1 MGRKPSR
8 NKNLPHGMRARH
20 RKSGT
25 YYYLDT
31 CGTPRREIAL
41 GSDYAL
47 AVKKWAEL
55 TIHAQPR
62 QTEFMTFRYAA
73 ERYQRE
79 ILPQKAPQTQ
89 RANLRELTKLYE
101 FFDAPPAP
109 LAKIEPIHIRQYL
122 DWRKSAPVGANREK
136 ALFSHIWNKA
146 REWGFTDRPNPCIGV
161 RGYSETGRKDVYVED
176 IIFRAVWDKADL
188 PTRDAMD
195 LAYLTGQRPADTLKF
210 DERDIRE
217 GALWLAQNKTGK
229 KLRITVQGDLAV
241 VIDRIRARKRRYKV
255 ISTTLIVNEKGERLT
270 AEALRFRFDAARK
283 AAGIPRENFQFR
295 DLRAKAGTDK
305 EEREGMAAARDQLGH
320 TDEKMTQ
327 RYVRHRKG
335 KLVTP
340 TR

>member
-1 MGRKPSR
+1 M
-8 NKNLPHGMRARH
+8 N
-20 RKSGT
+20 
-25 YYYLDT
+25 
-31 CGTPRREIAL
+31 
-41 GSDYAL
+41 
-47 AVKKWAEL
+47 
-55 TIHAQPR
+55 
-62 QTEFMTFRYAA
+62 EFVLSLF
-73 ERYQRE
+73 
-79 ILPQKAPQTQ
+79 
-89 RANLRELTKLYE
+89 
-101 FFDAPPAP
+101 
-109 LAKIEPIHIRQYL
+109 
-122 DWRKSAPVGANREK
+122 WRKSASVGANREK

-146 REWGFTDRPNPCIGV
+146 REWGLTDRPNPCIGV
-161 RGYSETGRKDVYVED
+161 RGYGETGRKNIYVED
-176 IIFRAVWDKADL
+176 ALFRIVWDKADL

-217 GALWLAQNKTGK
+217 GALWTTQNKTGK
-229 KLRITVQGDLAV
+229 KLRIAIQGDLAV
-241 VIDRIRARKRRYKV
+241 VIDRIRARKRRYKI

-283 AAGIPRENFQFR
+283 AAGISRQDFQFR

-340 TR
+340 TK